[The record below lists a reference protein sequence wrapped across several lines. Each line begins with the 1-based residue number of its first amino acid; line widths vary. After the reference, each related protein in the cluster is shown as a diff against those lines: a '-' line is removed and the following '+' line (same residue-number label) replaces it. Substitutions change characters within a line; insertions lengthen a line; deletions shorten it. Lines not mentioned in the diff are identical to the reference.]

1 VSILQRIVRLILT
14 MIATVLIGTLVTGML
29 VRLAPGFDVD
39 AQQLDSRLGHESKEA
54 LREQR
59 LRNADIAHFSI
70 AYLGAAA
77 SGDFGMS
84 LTLNRPV
91 RELIAERFPTTLRI
105 VGLGLLG
112 GWLLAVVFA
121 FSAVLLHRA
130 AYDAATTTISSALL
144 CVPSAVMALLFVL
157 FRAPAQFAIALIVF
171 PRLFRY
177 ARNVLANSYAMPHI
191 ITARAKGLGPVR
203 VLCGHVVP
211 VSAAPLLAL
220 AGVSVSIALG
230 AAIPVEA
237 LCGIPGIGQL
247 AWQAALGR
255 DLPLLVTS
263 TILVTLV
270 TLTANTISD
279 LVTCSLSPSRA

>member
-1 VSILQRIVRLILT
+1 

-29 VRLAPGFDVD
+29 VRLAPGFDAD
-39 AQQLDSRLGHESKEA
+39 AQQLDSRLGHESKQA
-54 LREQR
+54 IREQR
-59 LRNADIAHFSI
+59 MRNANIGHFCI

-77 SGDFGMS
+77 HGDFGES

-91 RELIAERFPTTLRI
+91 RELIVERFPTTLR
-105 VGLGLLG
+105 VAGLGLLG
-112 GWLLAVVFA
+112 GWLLAAIFA
-121 FSAVLLHRA
+121 FSAALLRRA
-130 AYDAATTTISSALL
+130 AYDAVTVALSGALL

-177 ARNVLANSYAMPHI
+177 ARNVLERSYAMPHI

-203 VLCGHVVP
+203 VLCRHVVP

-220 AGVSVSIALG
+220 AGVSVSVALG
-230 AAIPVEA
+230 AAVPVEA
-237 LCGIPGIGQL
+237 LCSVPGIGQL

-255 DLPLLVTS
+255 DLPLLVTL

-279 LVTCSLSPSRA
+279 LVIGSLPSSRA

>member
-1 VSILQRIVRLILT
+1 MAIFLRITRHLLT

-29 VRLAPGFDVD
+29 VRLAPGFDAD
-39 AQQLDSRLGHESKEA
+39 AQQLDSRLGHESKQA
-54 LREQR
+54 IREQR
-59 LRNADIAHFSI
+59 MRNANIGHFCI

-77 SGDFGMS
+77 HGDFGES

-91 RELIAERFPTTLRI
+91 RELIVERFPTTLR
-105 VGLGLLG
+105 VAGLGLLG
-112 GWLLAVVFA
+112 GWLLAAIFA
-121 FSAVLLHRA
+121 FSAALLRRA
-130 AYDAATTTISSALL
+130 AYDAVTVALSGALL

-177 ARNVLANSYAMPHI
+177 ARNVLERSYAMPHI

-203 VLCGHVVP
+203 VLCRHVVP

-220 AGVSVSIALG
+220 AGVSVSVALG
-230 AAIPVEA
+230 AAVPVEA
-237 LCGIPGIGQL
+237 LCSVPGIGQL

-255 DLPLLVTS
+255 DLPLLVTL

-279 LVTCSLSPSRA
+279 LVIGSLPSSRA

>member
-1 VSILQRIVRLILT
+1 MSILRRIVRLILT
-14 MIATVLIGTLVTGML
+14 MMVTVLLGTLVTGML

-39 AQQLDSRLGHESKEA
+39 PQQLDSRLGHESKEA
-54 LREQR
+54 LKEKRSQ
-59 LRNADIAHFSI
+59 NADIVHFCA

-77 SGDFGMS
+77 RGDFGES

-91 RELIAERFPTTLRI
+91 RQLIVERFPTTLRI
-105 VGLGLLG
+105 VGLGLVG
-112 GWLLAVVFA
+112 GWLLAVTFA
-121 FSAVLLHRA
+121 FSAALLHRA
-130 AYDAATTTISSALL
+130 AYNVATATISSALL
-144 CVPSAVMALLFVL
+144 CIPSAVMALLFVL

-177 ARNVLANSYAMPHI
+177 ARNVLASSYSMPHI

-203 VLCGHVVP
+203 VLFWHVIP

-220 AGVSVSIALG
+220 AGVSVSVALG
-230 AAIPVEA
+230 AAVPVEA

-263 TILVTLV
+263 TVLVTLV

-279 LVTCSLSPSRA
+279 LGLYSRICG

>member
-1 VSILQRIVRLILT
+1 VAIFLRITRHLLT

-29 VRLAPGFDVD
+29 VRLAPGFDAD
-39 AQQLDSRLGHESKEA
+39 AQQLDSRLGHESKQA
-54 LREQR
+54 IREQR
-59 LRNADIAHFSI
+59 MRNANIGHFCI

-77 SGDFGMS
+77 HGDFGES

-91 RELIAERFPTTLRI
+91 RELIVERFPTTLR
-105 VGLGLLG
+105 VAGLGLLG
-112 GWLLAVVFA
+112 GWLLAAIFA
-121 FSAVLLHRA
+121 FSAALLRRA
-130 AYDAATTTISSALL
+130 AYDAVTVALSGALL

-177 ARNVLANSYAMPHI
+177 ARNVLERSYAMPHI

-203 VLCGHVVP
+203 VLCRHVVP

-220 AGVSVSIALG
+220 AGVSVSVALG
-230 AAIPVEA
+230 AAVPVEA
-237 LCGIPGIGQL
+237 LCSVPGIGQL

-255 DLPLLVTS
+255 DLPLLVTL

-279 LVTCSLSPSRA
+279 LVIGSLPSSRA